1 MFVSRGQRGQLSVFP
16 KEFPHACVASWGT
29 MLARSSQRSPCV
41 HRAAAMECKQQ
52 RRDAQSPQERESLRV
67 CSLLN
72 THLMHTYDIW
82 VRRLPSSKNIGA
94 PIECRF
100 GQNLDNFL
108 TNVQVL
114 SRFCPIFVQVLSM
127 SNNCQNNLNFT
138 KFCLIF
144 VNILSNIF
152 VNCPRFVWRLL
163 LCPRFLYIW

>member
-1 MFVSRGQRGQLSVFP
+1 MERGERN
-16 KEFPHACVASWGT
+16 
-29 MLARSSQRSPCV
+29 RRSPSLYELGKAGLTETALQANQTCV
-41 HRAAAMECKQQ
+41 KGLESGKLTFT
-52 RRDAQSPQERESLRV
+52 DNTLSERVMNL
-67 CSLLN
+67 
-72 THLMHTYDIW
+72 
-82 VRRLPSSKNIGA
+82 GA

-100 GQNLDNFL
+100 GQNLDNLL

-152 VNCPRFVWRLL
+152 VNCPRFV
-163 LCPRFLYIW
+163 

>member
-1 MFVSRGQRGQLSVFP
+1 MSSTQCSRIICSHDQVGGRVPRWKMKGAAFP
-16 KEFPHACVASWGT
+16 
-29 MLARSSQRSPCV
+29 
-41 HRAAAMECKQQ
+41 QQ
-52 RRDAQSPQERESLRV
+52 DS
-67 CSLLN
+67 
-72 THLMHTYDIW
+72 
-82 VRRLPSSKNIGA
+82 RLGA
-94 PIECRF
+94 PIECVF

-114 SRFCPIFVQVLSM
+114 SRFCPSFVQVLSM

-163 LCPRFLYIW
+163 LCPWFLYIWQNLDKKCPHYVQVLSLKCLDLVTRLFVNILSMSNFCPTFV

>member
-1 MFVSRGQRGQLSVFP
+1 MAF
-16 KEFPHACVASWGT
+16 
-29 MLARSSQRSPCV
+29 
-41 HRAAAMECKQQ
+41 
-52 RRDAQSPQERESLRV
+52 
-67 CSLLN
+67 LLDG
-72 THLMHTYDIW
+72 LMDDGGG
-82 VRRLPSSKNIGA
+82 LGA

-152 VNCPRFVWRLL
+152 VNCPRFV
-163 LCPRFLYIW
+163 

>member
-1 MFVSRGQRGQLSVFP
+1 MIWNDSSPPSTKRLHAGNGKGRRGGRLV
-16 KEFPHACVASWGT
+16 
-29 MLARSSQRSPCV
+29 
-41 HRAAAMECKQQ
+41 
-52 RRDAQSPQERESLRV
+52 
-67 CSLLN
+67 
-72 THLMHTYDIW
+72 
-82 VRRLPSSKNIGA
+82 VRYNGA

-163 LCPRFLYIW
+163 LCPRFLYIWQNLDKKMSTFCPSFVNKMFGSSNKIVCLNFVNILSMSNFCPTFV